1 MTDTRYVVEID
12 VRVLDKE
19 MERHQGRIA
28 HHTAGVG
35 RLEQAF
41 VAARSAAAAFTRTVG
56 TMTAPFDWAA
66 RKALEIGR
74 YAGAAAMG
82 GGIAAMAYGVRSL
95 NAELESTKIGLGSI
109 FNANGIS
116 RDLPSGMRLAADTIR
131 DMRQDAKQL
140 PGEFSEL
147 LEIFRTG
154 AIPAFHA
161 GASTDQFRKLSA
173 QAMAAAKVSSV
184 PIDQAARE
192 FAMLL
197 EGRSGAH
204 NVFGM
209 RLLGLS
215 GDKAEAFNKLDPN
228 KRLDT
233 LSRELG
239 KFSASIDVF
248 GGSFEG
254 LSSTFI
260 DNVKEFARLA
270 TEPLFERV
278 KDWLKGTN
286 RWLESNGDRMK
297 TWANNIGGHLAN
309 AFDWAKKKLEEWG
322 PLLRTFAENGWER
335 LRTTFQEMRP
345 HIEAAA
351 DAAKKFLQDPQA
363 IDKLITLGKTY
374 LALKVAQSATGSAFS
389 VGGSLLQGAGALA
402 QLGVFGGGAASTAA
416 AGATTGAAGTAGF
429 AGALASVGAAA
440 VPAAAALAAVG
451 FVSLAVY
458 QGMQLHKEWT
468 RDIADD
474 NRLLRDAA
482 DRTVNTYAKMGGT
495 WEDVTSRTAVS
506 INALRDSGNEAAAG
520 MLEASLA
527 SYQLADD
534 LRRAVP
540 ERWASRDKAITENAL
555 ELGTLGT
562 QQMAKDFIRG
572 QGEFAKKPKKHKGGG
587 GGTNIQKVE
596 IVVTSNQD
604 PSRIARAVAGELEKF
619 QRNRRSSPFSRN
631 FSASG
636 PTSTDG

>member
-1 MTDTRYVVEID
+1 MSDVRYIVDID
-12 VRVLDKE
+12 VRVLDKDL
-19 MERHQGRIA
+19 ERHQGRIA

-41 VAARSAAAAFTRTVG
+41 VAARSAASAFSRTVG

-66 RKALEIGR
+66 RKALELGR
-74 YAGAAAMG
+74 FAGAATMG
-82 GGIAAMAYGVRSL
+82 GGIAAMAYGVTKL
-95 NAELESTKIGLGSI
+95 NGELESTKIGLGSI
-109 FNANGIS
+109 FSANGIA
-116 RDLPSGMRLAADTIR
+116 RDLPAGMKLASDTIR
-131 DMRQDAKQL
+131 DMREDAKKL
-140 PGEFSEL
+140 PGEFSDL

-154 AIPAFHA
+154 AIPAFRA
-161 GASTDQFRKLSA
+161 GASPEQFRKLSS

-215 GDKAEAFNKLDPN
+215 GDKAETFNKLDPN
-228 KRLDT
+228 KRLET

-270 TEPLFERV
+270 TEPLFGRV
-278 KDWLKGTN
+278 KDWLKDTN
-286 RWLESNGDRMK
+286 GWLESNGDRMK
-297 TWANNIGGHLAN
+297 TWANNAGTHLAK
-309 AFDWAKKKLEEWG
+309 AFDWARKKLEEWG
-322 PLLRTFAENGWER
+322 PVLKNFAETGWER
-335 LRTTFQEMRP
+335 IRETFQQMSP
-345 HIEAAA
+345 HIDAAA
-351 DAAKKFLQDPQA
+351 ESLKKFLQDPQA

-402 QLGVFGGGAASTAA
+402 QLGVFGGGAAGTAA
-416 AGATTGAAGTAGF
+416 AGATTGAAGA
-429 AGALASVGAAA
+429 AGAGVLASLSAAA

-468 RDIADD
+468 HDIADD
-474 NRLLRDAA
+474 YRLMHDTARRTIGAYDRMSEDWASVTARAAVDIDQLRKA
-482 DRTVNTYAKMGGT
+482 
-495 WEDVTSRTAVS
+495 
-506 INALRDSGNEAAAG
+506 GNDTAAAVYE
-520 MLEASLA
+520 LELA
-527 SYQLADD
+527 SYQAAAAMKGMV
-534 LRRAVP
+534 R
-540 ERWASRDKAITENAL
+540 ERWESRDKGIVENSAQ
-555 ELGTLGT
+555 LGMLGA
-562 QQMAKDFIRG
+562 QQTAKDFLRG
-572 QGEFAKKPKKHKGGG
+572 HGEFAKTKQAKHKGGG
-587 GGTNIQKVE
+587 GGTHIQKVE

-604 PSRIARAVAGELEKF
+604 PSRIARAVAGELEKM
-619 QRNRRSSPFSRN
+619 QRNRRSSPYSRN
-631 FSASG
+631 FAASG

>member
-1 MTDTRYVVEID
+1 MSDVRYIVDID
-12 VRVLDKE
+12 VRVLDKDL
-19 MERHQGRIA
+19 ERHQGRIA

-35 RLEQAF
+35 RLEAAF
-41 VAARSAAAAFTRTVG
+41 VAARSAASAFSRTVG

-66 RKALEIGR
+66 RKALDLGR
-74 YAGAAAMG
+74 FAGAATMG
-82 GGIAAMAYGVRSL
+82 GGIAAMAYGVTKL
-95 NAELESTKIGLGSI
+95 NGELESTKIGLGSI
-109 FNANGIS
+109 FSANGIA
-116 RDLPSGMRLAADTIR
+116 RDLPAGMKLASDTIR
-131 DMRQDAKQL
+131 DMREDAKKL
-140 PGEFSEL
+140 PGEFGDL
-147 LEIFRTG
+147 LGIFRTG

-161 GASTDQFRKLSA
+161 GASPEQFRKLSA

-184 PIDQAARE
+184 PMDQAGRE

-215 GDKAEAFNKLDPN
+215 GDKAEAFNNLDPN
-228 KRLDT
+228 KRLET

-270 TEPLFERV
+270 TEPLFGRV
-278 KDWLKGTN
+278 KDWLKDTN
-286 RWLESNGDRMK
+286 GWLESNGDRMK
-297 TWANNIGGHLAN
+297 TWANNAGTHLAN

-322 PLLRTFAENGWER
+322 PVLKGFAETGWER
-335 LRTTFQEMRP
+335 IRETFQQMRP
-345 HIEAAA
+345 HIDAAA
-351 DAAKKFLQDPQA
+351 ESLKKFLQDPQA

-402 QLGVFGGGAASTAA
+402 QLGVFGGGAAGTAA
-416 AGATTGAAGTAGF
+416 AGATAGAGGAAGAGV
-429 AGALASVGAAA
+429 LATLSAAA
-440 VPAAAALAAVG
+440 LPVAVALAAVG
-451 FVSLAVY
+451 TVSWAVY
-458 QGMQLHKEWT
+458 EGMQLHKEWT
-468 RDIADD
+468 HDIADD
-474 NRLLRDAA
+474 YRLMHDTARRTIGAYDRMSEDWASVTARAAVDIDQLRKA
-482 DRTVNTYAKMGGT
+482 
-495 WEDVTSRTAVS
+495 
-506 INALRDSGNEAAAG
+506 GNDTAAAVYE
-520 MLEASLA
+520 LELA
-527 SYQLADD
+527 SYQAAAAMKSMV
-534 LRRAVP
+534 R
-540 ERWASRDKAITENAL
+540 ERWDSRDKAITEHAL
-555 ELGTLGT
+555 EMGTLGT

-572 QGEFAKKPKKHKGGG
+572 QGEFKKQPKKHKGGG

-604 PSRIARAVAGELEKF
+604 PSRIARAVAGELEKL
-619 QRNRRSSPFSRN
+619 QRNRRSSPYGRN